1 MAYSALLSV
10 LQTLEGYF
18 PRPQQKITSDLHDNV
33 SCLLRFLEDP
43 STKNSPSLK
52 HSEGQIRDASFEAQ
66 DIIESHV
73 SRKVVLSESV
83 MCGVG
88 SRFWET
94 IAALQHMFPAIHLC
108 GTSVDYMHPGL
119 DLELE
124 CGLQQVMDQFDSLVE
139 ALSKIKDGKEEAAP
153 QGNPSVASS
162 SRSVARNKSKLVGL
176 DEDLMGIKD
185 RLTGSPS
192 KLDIIS
198 IVGMGGI
205 GKTTLA
211 RNLYNDSLIEY
222 HFQIRAWI
230 VVSQDYHVQQLFT
243 SLADS
248 TRLAGD
254 ALHQKSIEELA
265 VRLYQNLKGRRYLIV
280 MDDVW
285 DTKAWDDIRR
295 FFPDDNN
302 GSRIIL
308 TTRQSEVAMYANS
321 NTPIHDMSLLSPNA
335 SWELLSKTVF
345 GQEGCPLGLE
355 KIGQKIAQN
364 CKGLPLAIVVIGG
377 LLSKDSKEMD
387 WEWIAEDVNSAVTR
401 NVGDQFKE
409 ILSLSYD
416 SLPQHL
422 KACFLYMGVFPEDHE
437 IFVSQLIKLWIAEGF
452 IKPSTPK
459 SFEEVAEGYLK
470 DLIGRRL
477 IQVRKRTRNGEIKTC
492 LIHDMLR
499 ELCVKKARDEKLF
512 QIIDRHIHTFPQ
524 GRDAQRRVSM
534 HGNIDST
541 NVQDSR
547 VRSLLY
553 FHYDISIREVLFFT
567 KHCRL
572 LTTLNVL
579 TISFYEF
586 PIGMMELVHLR
597 YLAFI
602 YKGKLK
608 FPASIYKL
616 QNLQTLIVYQGYNPS
631 LDMDTVYLPL
641 NIWKMPKLRHLL
653 FERGFLPCPLRTD
666 SVIMENLQTLSEV
679 TNFKCT
685 KEVLKLMPNVK
696 KLGISYFHDRRTKW
710 PSYELDNFVYLHH
723 LETLKLL
730 FNEKGHRRYQPL
742 PINLAFPQSL
752 KKLTLSGCGISWEKM
767 TTVVGSLHNLE
778 ILKLKDFACG
788 GSVWEPNE
796 GEFTKLK
803 FLWIHVS
810 SLEHWRANPTHFP
823 QLRHLSLSF
832 CFNLAAIPSEIGD
845 IETLELLEVFEC
857 TQSVVASAMLIQ
869 EEQQNLENYG
879 LRVGIDSSDHSF
891 NQGGRY
897 AGVQRC
903 WHDVEISET

>member
-18 PRPQQKITSDLHDNV
+18 PRSQQKITSDLHDNV

-52 HSEGQIRDASFEAQ
+52 NLKGQIRDASFEAQ

-73 SRKVVLSESV
+73 SRQVVLSESV

-88 SRFWET
+88 SCFWET
-94 IAALQHMFPAIHLC
+94 IAALQHMFPAINLC
-108 GTSVDYMHPGL
+108 GTSLDYMHPGV

-124 CGLQQVMDQFDSLVE
+124 GDLRKVIDEFDSIVE

-162 SRSVARNKSKLVGL
+162 SRSVARNKSELVGL

-222 HFQIRAWI
+222 YFQIRAWI

-308 TTRQSEVAMYANS
+308 TTRQSEVAIYANS
-321 NTPIHDMSLLSPNA
+321 NSPIHDMSLLSPNA

-355 KIGQKIAQN
+355 KIGPKIAQN

-377 LLSKDSKEMD
+377 LLSKDSKEKD
-387 WEWIAEDVNSAVTR
+387 WKRIAEDVNSAVTR
-401 NVGDQFKE
+401 NVGDQFTE

-470 DLIGRRL
+470 DLIGRNL
-477 IQVRKRTRNGEIKTC
+477 IQVRKRTHNGEIKTC

-524 GRDAQRRVSM
+524 GRDDQRRVSI
-534 HGNIDST
+534 HGKIMDDGT
-541 NVQDSR
+541 NVQDSY
-547 VRSLLY
+547 VRSLLC
-553 FHYDISIREVLFFT
+553 FHKYGSNSQVLSFT
-567 KHCRL
+567 RRCRL
-572 LTTLNVL
+572 LTVLNVL
-579 TISFYEF
+579 TIGFYEF
-586 PIGMMELVHLR
+586 PIGIMELVHLR

-616 QNLQTLIVYQGYNPS
+616 QNLQTLIVYQGYTGIS
-631 LDMDTVYLPL
+631 DIETLYLPL

-653 FERGFLPCPLRTD
+653 IERGFLPCPLLTY

-679 TNFKCT
+679 TNLKCS

-730 FNEKGHRRYQPL
+730 FIEKGEPEYQPL

-752 KKLTLSGCGISWEKM
+752 KKLTLSDCGISWEKM

-778 ILKLKDFACG
+778 ILKLKDFACD

-803 FLWIHVS
+803 FLLIHLT

-832 CFNLAAIPSEIGD
+832 CFKLAAIPSEIGD
-845 IETLELLEVFEC
+845 IETLELLEVYN
-857 TQSVVASAMLIQ
+857 VAHLLWP
-869 EEQQNLENYG
+869 QQ
-879 LRVGIDSSDHSF
+879 
-891 NQGGRY
+891 
-897 AGVQRC
+897 C
-903 WHDVEISET
+903 